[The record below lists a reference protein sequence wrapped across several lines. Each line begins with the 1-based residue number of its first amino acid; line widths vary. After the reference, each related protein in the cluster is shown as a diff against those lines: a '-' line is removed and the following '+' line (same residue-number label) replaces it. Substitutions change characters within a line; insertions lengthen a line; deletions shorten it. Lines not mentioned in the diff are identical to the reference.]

1 MFKPNP
7 RGSFSQWKVVR
18 LKPPTFLGP
27 CETAFTSLERKA
39 ATIWTVVAGKH
50 LLACTMLKLAITDPK
65 VFPTQTLLRSI
76 SIKTALGSSP
86 SHVLSKLLEQN
97 IFRLRSQALTVTPL
111 PEYIVLFKKG

>member
-50 LLACTMLKLAITDPK
+50 LLVCTTLKLAINDQK
-65 VFPTQTLLRSI
+65 HFSL
-76 SIKTALGSSP
+76 K
-86 SHVLSKLLEQN
+86 LS
-97 IFRLRSQALTVTPL
+97 
-111 PEYIVLFKKG
+111 

>member
-39 ATIWTVVAGKH
+39 ATTWTVVAGKH
-50 LLACTMLKLAITDPK
+50 LPVRTTLKFAIDDQNCFTRK
-65 VFPTQTLLRSI
+65 
-76 SIKTALGSSP
+76 
-86 SHVLSKLLEQN
+86 LS
-97 IFRLRSQALTVTPL
+97 
-111 PEYIVLFKKG
+111 